1 MLCPLIDCAPNG
13 VIVYLACL
21 MMTIMVVVTTITIY
35 IYIYIYVCIYI
46 YKYVYMYIYIYDADG
61 DCGDGDSALFFDLVF
76 FARGWVG
83 PRRWGLGWS

>member
-1 MLCPLIDCAPNG
+1 
-13 VIVYLACL
+13 
-21 MMTIMVVVTTITIY
+21 
-35 IYIYIYVCIYI
+35 
-46 YKYVYMYIYIYDADG
+46 MYIYIYDADG